1 MSARKA
7 DERYDA
13 KEAYNKN
20 LSGKARLHYLENDI
34 HDKGMSM
41 KAPMD
46 MKSPMDMGHMS
57 AAKMKTPMEM
67 GHSPAE
73 MGHKSPADFRGSG
86 SKKKEYSFGEK
97 LIGTAKNIKDYATSK
112 IKGSKTLDGIGV
124 TNPQGFDFVR
134 KDNLKKSK
142 AASDRAAKRKKEGSA
157 FFMESEGQEKKDLM
171 KYNPIDDRAGSP
183 AEANIKNLLGKRGRD
198 LSQKAIDRK
207 VKKGKGRV
215 EYKTGGGF
223 QGVGKPRKPG
233 HAPGEEFNRG
243 VYVSNKGKRHSIKK
257 KNSPINKS
265 PMYDKG
271 HEGDQDGHVH
281 PRTQGEVDVMNK
293 HGQALNK
300 FISKVKKFGPMSDS
314 QMKRVND
321 KINALQGQYIKT
333 RDSIGNV
340 HKQFDLKRDQEFE
353 DLFGDGK

>member
-1 MSARKA
+1 MGGRKA

-13 KEAYNKN
+13 KEAYNKD

-41 KAPMD
+41 K
-46 MKSPMDMGHMS
+46 SPMDMGH
-57 AAKMKTPMEM
+57 K
-67 GHSPAE
+67 SPAE
-73 MGHKSPADFRGSG
+73 MKSPMEVGPGAKSA
-86 SKKKEYSFGEK
+86 KKKEYSIGQK
-97 LIGTAKNIKDYATSK
+97 LVGTAKNVGDYISGAYNKSEV
-112 IKGSKTLDGIGV
+112 LAGIGV
-124 TNPQGFDFVR
+124 TNPHGSQAER
-134 KDNLKKSK
+134 KHDLGKSK
-142 AASDRAAKRKKEGSA
+142 KAFERAAKRKKEGSA

-183 AEANIKNLLGKRGRD
+183 AD
-198 LSQKAIDRK
+198 MS
-207 VKKGKGRV
+207 
-215 EYKTGGGF
+215 
-223 QGVGKPRKPG
+223 
-233 HAPGEEFNRG
+233 
-243 VYVSNKGKRHSIKK
+243 KK
-257 KNSPINKS
+257 KTSPVNMAS

-300 FISKVKKFGPMSDS
+300 FIGKVNKFGNMSES
-314 QMKRVND
+314 QMSRVND
-321 KINALQGQYIKT
+321 KINSLQGQYNKT

-353 DLFGDGK
+353 NLFGEDGK

>member
-1 MSARKA
+1 MHPIHKHMSGRMSARKA

-46 MKSPMDMGHMS
+46 MKTPMDMKSPMD
-57 AAKMKTPMEM
+57 
-67 GHSPAE
+67 
-73 MGHKSPADFRGSG
+73 MGHKSPADYRGGGSG
-86 SKKKEYSFGEK
+86 KGKKQYSTMDK
-97 LIGTAKNIKDYATSK
+97 LIGTAKNVGDYISGAYNKSEV
-112 IKGSKTLDGIGV
+112 LAGIGV
-124 TNPQGFDFVR
+124 TNPHGSKAER
-134 KDNLKKSK
+134 KHDLKKSK
-142 AASDRAAKRKKEGSA
+142 AAFDRAAKRKKEGSA
-157 FFMESEGQEKKDLM
+157 FFMESKGQEKKDLM

-353 DLFGDGK
+353 DLFGDGR

>member
-1 MSARKA
+1 MHPIHKHMSSRMSARKA

-73 MGHKSPADFRGSG
+73 MDHSPAEMGHKSPADFMGSG
-86 SKKKEYSFGEK
+86 SKKKDYSFGEK

-112 IKGSKTLDGIGV
+112 IKGSETLDGIGV

-142 AASDRAAKRKKEGSA
+142 AASDRAAKRKKEGSS
-157 FFMESEGQEKKDLM
+157 FFMKSPVEKGHESAKQEKKDLM

-207 VKKGKGRV
+207 VKKGKGKV
-215 EYKTGGGF
+215 EYNVGGGF
-223 QGVGKPRKPG
+223 LGVGKGYDPDYKAGGPKN
-233 HAPGEEFNRG
+233 PG
-243 VYVSNKGKRHSIKK
+243 VYVSKKGKRHNIKK
-257 KNSPINKS
+257 
-265 PMYDKG
+265 
-271 HEGDQDGHVH
+271 
-281 PRTQGEVDVMNK
+281 
-293 HGQALNK
+293 
-300 FISKVKKFGPMSDS
+300 
-314 QMKRVND
+314 
-321 KINALQGQYIKT
+321 
-333 RDSIGNV
+333 
-340 HKQFDLKRDQEFE
+340 
-353 DLFGDGK
+353 

>member
-1 MSARKA
+1 MHPIHKHMSSRMSARKA

-73 MGHKSPADFRGSG
+73 MDHSPAELKSPYNMGHKSPADMKSPM
-86 SKKKEYSFGEK
+86 EK
-97 LIGTAKNIKDYATSK
+97 GHESAK
-112 IKGSKTLDGIGV
+112 
-124 TNPQGFDFVR
+124 
-134 KDNLKKSK
+134 
-142 AASDRAAKRKKEGSA
+142 
-157 FFMESEGQEKKDLM
+157 QEKKDLM

-183 AEANIKNLLGKRGRD
+183 AEANIKNFISKKGRD

-233 HAPGEEFNRG
+233 HAPGEEHNTGR
-243 VYVSNKGKRHSIKK
+243 YVSKKGKVHNIKK
-257 KNSPINKS
+257 
-265 PMYDKG
+265 
-271 HEGDQDGHVH
+271 
-281 PRTQGEVDVMNK
+281 
-293 HGQALNK
+293 A
-300 FISKVKKFGPMSDS
+300 KK
-314 QMKRVND
+314 
-321 KINALQGQYIKT
+321 
-333 RDSIGNV
+333 
-340 HKQFDLKRDQEFE
+340 
-353 DLFGDGK
+353 

>member
-1 MSARKA
+1 MGGRKA

-13 KEAYNKN
+13 KEAYNKD

-41 KAPMD
+41 KSPLEVGPDA
-46 MKSPMDMGHMS
+46 KS
-57 AAKMKTPMEM
+57 A
-67 GHSPAE
+67 
-73 MGHKSPADFRGSG
+73 
-86 SKKKEYSFGEK
+86 KKKEYSFGEK
-97 LIGTAKNIKDYATSK
+97 LSGTAKNIGNYMAAGASK
-112 IKGSKTLDGIGV
+112 VLNAGSGYSKGGGSQPMDRGGIAAQAKSD
-124 TNPQGFDFVR
+124 TARARGFQESHLASAR
-134 KDNLKKSK
+134 K
-142 AASDRAAKRKKEGSA
+142 RRKEGSA

-183 AEANIKNLLGKRGRD
+183 AKNMDHDKMEGKERHNHMMVHHPA
-198 LSQKAIDRK
+198 KPPK
-207 VKKGKGRV
+207 KYKGKGDRV
-215 EYKTGGGF
+215 GG
-223 QGVGKPRKPG
+223 
-233 HAPGEEFNRG
+233 
-243 VYVSNKGKRHSIKK
+243 KK
-257 KNSPINKS
+257 KNSPVNMAS

-293 HGQALNK
+293 HGQALNN
-300 FISKVKKFGPMSDS
+300 FIGKVNKFGNMSES
-314 QMKRVND
+314 QMSRVKD
-321 KINALQGQYIKT
+321 KINSLQGQYNKT

>member
-1 MSARKA
+1 MHPIHKHMSGRMSARKA

-46 MKSPMDMGHMS
+46 MKTPMDMKSPMD
-57 AAKMKTPMEM
+57 
-67 GHSPAE
+67 
-73 MGHKSPADFRGSG
+73 MGHKSPADMKSPM
-86 SKKKEYSFGEK
+86 KKGHE
-97 LIGTAKNIKDYATSK
+97 
-112 IKGSKTLDGIGV
+112 
-124 TNPQGFDFVR
+124 
-134 KDNLKKSK
+134 
-142 AASDRAAKRKKEGSA
+142 SA
-157 FFMESEGQEKKDLM
+157 MQEKKDLM

-183 AEANIKNLLGKRGRD
+183 AEMSKKQMKDIGRAVRTASGQATKKDERKNKRETRRTMRHV
-198 LSQKAIDRK
+198 RK
-207 VKKGKGRV
+207 HGSGLILDN
-215 EYKTGGGF
+215 T
-223 QGVGKPRKPG
+223 
-233 HAPGEEFNRG
+233 
-243 VYVSNKGKRHSIKK
+243 KK
-257 KNSPINKS
+257 KTSPVNMAS

-293 HGQALNK
+293 HGNALNK
-300 FISKVKKFGPMSDS
+300 FIGKVNKFGPMSES
-314 QMKRVND
+314 QRSRVQD
-321 KINALQGQYIKT
+321 KIKALEGQYYKT

-353 DLFGDGK
+353 DLFGDGR

>member
-13 KEAYNKN
+13 KEAYNKD

-41 KAPMD
+41 KTPMD
-46 MKSPMDMGHMS
+46 MKSPMDMGH
-57 AAKMKTPMEM
+57 
-67 GHSPAE
+67 
-73 MGHKSPADFRGSG
+73 KSPADMKSPMQVGPGAKSA
-86 SKKKEYSFGEK
+86 KKKQYSFGEK
-97 LIGTAKNIKDYATSK
+97 LSGTAKNIGNYMVAGASK
-112 IKGSKTLDGIGV
+112 VLNAGSGYSKGGGSQPMDRGGI
-124 TNPQGFDFVR
+124 
-134 KDNLKKSK
+134 
-142 AASDRAAKRKKEGSA
+142 AAQAKHNQDRARGFQESHLASARKRRKEGSA

-183 AEANIKNLLGKRGRD
+183 MSKKEKLPLGMNKEQLGRSIRTAEGKETKRD
-198 LSQKAIDRK
+198 KRRNKRDTKRTMRHVRK
-207 VKKGKGRV
+207 HGSGLIMDN
-215 EYKTGGGF
+215 T
-223 QGVGKPRKPG
+223 
-233 HAPGEEFNRG
+233 
-243 VYVSNKGKRHSIKK
+243 KK
-257 KNSPINKS
+257 KTSPVNMAS

-300 FISKVKKFGPMSDS
+300 FIGKVNQFGPMSDS
-314 QMKRVND
+314 QRSRVQD
-321 KINALQGQYIKT
+321 KIKSLEGQYYKT